1 MDFLI
6 NYLAQKFLNFAHGED
21 ASVIAAVASII
32 DFIVSDDAD
41 RRQHLIGWCTLSSG
55 AGLGATIGIRRA
67 ILAVLAKDKDNIVTV
82 FEKSLNQFGD
92 ELYIRYAAIL
102 QQEVHTQV
110 LLLSAGY
117 VNSLSPLKL
126 KILMRTGTYLTG
138 ISNRIASTQPRAR
151 MLGMVVGETLSAL
164 IDGSVGKLDFKM
176 DDTEAEEAAWLRSLV
191 HIRDAVGSAA
201 DIQSLPKEIGTVT
214 LTRPIQQTAP
224 KRLRPKSKPVAAS
237 LSLPKAIIEEIN
249 SSESDGDDDLVPY
262 AKGSDPEDSDE
273 DATLVQRNKVKA
285 PVYVRD
291 LIAYLRDVE
300 SYDKQK
306 LALKTAPTLIR
317 RKANYGTEVS
327 SHADELASLLV
338 GLQDKFELDDFEDM
352 KRQAIMALI
361 VAQPKFMAPWFA
373 RSFFEGDYSLSQRT
387 AVLVSI
393 GLSARELAGYD
404 VSAHQSAASLASKQL
419 PAKIEALYLQ
429 DTTTSSTDRS
439 QLKAL
444 PNNAIESIAKDL
456 VSDFLAPVAAD
467 AADAQTGPDVLKLET
482 YKTRYKN
489 SSLTRPRI
497 RAIPNTTASI
507 LASYFFS
514 PLTAHFQ
521 VALRSP
527 RSMTLNPALLAIYLQ
542 TLGVIIH
549 AAGPSTLA
557 LPQLTAE
564 LWNLLLGVRV
574 HAVEDLGA
582 LRGWLVAMATLL
594 EVNGG
599 DMRRLCET
607 QGREI
612 VEAREWV
619 SRVFERI
626 RGGDGGDENDVK
638 MLSAGVLIKLGEAI
652 EKYQALLMGD
662 MIGYT

>member
-6 NYLAQKFLNFAHGED
+6 NYLAQKFLNLSNSENT
-21 ASVIAAVASII
+21 SVIAAVASII
-32 DFIVSDDAD
+32 ESVVSDDAD
-41 RRQHLIGWCTLSSG
+41 RRQYLVGWCTSSSG
-55 AGLGATIGIRRA
+55 AGLGDSIGIRRA
-67 ILAVLAKDKDNIVTV
+67 ILAVLAKDKDIVVTV
-82 FEKSLNQFGD
+82 LEKSLSQFGD
-92 ELYIRYAAIL
+92 ELYIRHAAIL
-102 QQEVHTQV
+102 QQEVHAQL

-117 VNSLSPLKL
+117 VNKLSPLKF
-126 KILMRTGTYLTG
+126 KIVMRSGTYLTA
-138 ISNRIASTQPRAR
+138 ISNRIASTQPRTR
-151 MLGMVVGETLSAL
+151 MLGMVVGEALSAL
-164 IDGSVGKLDFKM
+164 IDGSEGKLDFKM
-176 DDTEAEEAAWLRSLV
+176 EDTEAEEAAWLKSLL
-191 HIRDAVGSAA
+191 HIQDSVGSAA
-201 DIQSLPKEIGTVT
+201 SIQSLPEEMKPV
-214 LTRPIQQTAP
+214 LVSKQIQQTALKTP
-224 KRLRPKSKPVAAS
+224 RSKPVASAVQQ
-237 LSLPKAIIEEIN
+237 SLPKAIIEEID
-249 SSESDGDDDLVPY
+249 SSESDDDDLVPY
-262 AKGSDPEDSDE
+262 AKGSDPEDSDD

-291 LIAYLRDVE
+291 LITYLRDVE

-327 SHADELASLLV
+327 SHAEELASLLV
-338 GLQDKFELDDFEDM
+338 GLQDKFELDDFEEM
-352 KRQAIMALI
+352 KRQGIMALI
-361 VAQPKFMAPWFA
+361 VAQPKLMAPWFA
-373 RSFFEGDYSLSQRT
+373 RSFFEGDYSLPQRT

-404 VSAHQSAASLASKQL
+404 VSAHQTAASFASKQL
-419 PAKIEALYLQ
+419 PAKIESLYLQ
-429 DTTTSSTDRS
+429 DASTSSPGQS

-482 YKTRYKN
+482 YKARYKN
-489 SSLTRPRI
+489 SSLTRPRV
-497 RAIPNTTASI
+497 RAIPNTTASV

-527 RSMTLNPALLAIYLQ
+527 RSVTLNPALLAIYLQ
-542 TLGVIIH
+542 TLGVIVH

-574 HAVEDLGA
+574 HAAEDLGA

-612 VEAREWV
+612 VETREWV